1 MTRDTAT
8 NLRLSSK
15 NLHLKSIFSAD
26 AYLELGNLDYQV
38 LEKLLNYEMINI
50 NDIVDFS
57 IQNMG
62 IGRMNIQNK
71 DLSNKMPYLFFKNIV
86 DKDKLKQ
93 LIISY

>member
-38 LEKLLNYEMINI
+38 LEN
-50 NDIVDFS
+50 
-57 IQNMG
+57 
-62 IGRMNIQNK
+62 
-71 DLSNKMPYLFFKNIV
+71 P
-86 DKDKLKQ
+86 
-93 LIISY
+93 